1 MKEDDEII
9 KKLEELINLHRVPD
23 RDDYMD
29 GIIDGLLM
37 AIKIIEE
44 DTWFG
49 NFLGT
54 FYKR

>member
-9 KKLEELINLHRVPD
+9 QKLEELINLHRVPD

-44 DTWFG
+44 DA
-49 NFLGT
+49 
-54 FYKR
+54 